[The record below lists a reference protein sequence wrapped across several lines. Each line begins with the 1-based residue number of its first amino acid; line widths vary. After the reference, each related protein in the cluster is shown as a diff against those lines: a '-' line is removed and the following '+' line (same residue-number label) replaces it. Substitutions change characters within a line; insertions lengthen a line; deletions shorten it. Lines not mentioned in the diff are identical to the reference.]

1 MQIQRIKEVVK
12 KNLNKKIKFRLNGN
26 RNMIEEFTG
35 TIIKTYNFIFLVKV
49 EQDDIIRSFSYTDIL
64 IGSLEVNI

>member
-35 TIIKTYNFIFLVKV
+35 TIIKTYNFILK
-49 EQDDIIRSFSYTDIL
+49 
-64 IGSLEVNI
+64 